1 MTVVNVTVK
10 WKNHVFNDVEMN
22 ISEPL
27 ILFKTQLWQLTNV
40 PPEKQKLMYR
50 GLLKDDVDLSNLN
63 IKENDK
69 IMLVGSAETLV
80 ENPQNVVFVEDLS
93 KEEKEKIHTKENIT
107 FEEQGIVNLGNTCYF
122 NAVLQFLTSFDDL
135 GEFLRNVKR
144 KEDQLVKSNKD
155 ILFDSFVHFSQTFGK
170 SSEPYVPLALLKS
183 FREVFQKFKGV
194 NLRTK
199 QYAQQDAEECMNA
212 MLNALNEQT
221 ECKIIDKI
229 FSFKIVSKTKC
240 IETNVN
246 EEITNEN
253 KEQNIDDEYETTEE
267 FHNKLICYMGT
278 HNVPVN
284 HMHEGIR
291 LSLNEKIRKIRS
303 TDEKNALYEKKS
315 EIDSLPPYLI
325 VHFLRFES
333 KRIVESNN
341 DVSVVTAKIC
351 RKVSFPEI
359 FDIYDFC
366 SEKVKNQLKIS
377 RDIIMKRKEKE
388 ISSDNEE
395 SSNLKE
401 NNFQEKN
408 EEKNNEKNEEKN
420 NEKNEE
426 KNNEKNEEKY
436 NEKNEEKNNEKNEEK
451 HNEKTNEKNNEK
463 SNEKNNNEKEELIE
477 LFTGEYE
484 LISVVTHKGRNE
496 ESGHYIAWKKMR
508 NYISKNS
515 RIDENYEIKKK
526 IRKVNDSMWLK
537 MDDDKVTTHKFS
549 SLDLSGGCSDYH
561 IAVLLLYKRKS
572 ILCTQSEINKYSK

>member
-10 WKNHVFNDVEMN
+10 WKNHVFNDVELN
-22 ISEPL
+22 VCEPL

-40 PPEKQKLMYR
+40 PPEKQKLMYK

-80 ENPQNVVFVEDLS
+80 ENPKNTVFVEDLS
-93 KEEKEKIHTKENIT
+93 KEEKEKLHTKENIT

-122 NAVLQFLTSFDDL
+122 NAILQFLTSFDDL

-144 KEDQLVKSNKD
+144 KDSLAKSNKD
-155 ILFDSFVHFSQTFGK
+155 ILFDSFMHFSQTFGK

-183 FREVFQKFKGV
+183 FREVFPKFKGV

-212 MLNALNEQT
+212 MFTALNEQT

-240 IETNVN
+240 IETNIN
-246 EEITNEN
+246 EEKPNEN
-253 KEQNIDDEYETTEE
+253 KEQNLDDEYEITEE

-291 LSLNEKIRKIRS
+291 LSLNEKIKKIRS
-303 TDEKNALYEKKS
+303 KDEKDALYEKKS

-366 SEKVKNQLKIS
+366 SERLKNELKTS

-388 ISSDNEE
+388 TSSNDKE

-401 NNFQEKN
+401 DIYK
-408 EEKNNEKNEEKN
+408 
-420 NEKNEE
+420 
-426 KNNEKNEEKY
+426 
-436 NEKNEEKNNEKNEEK
+436 
-451 HNEKTNEKNNEK
+451 
-463 SNEKNNNEKEELIE
+463 
-477 LFTGEYE
+477 
-484 LISVVTHKGRNE
+484 
-496 ESGHYIAWKKMR
+496 KKM
-508 NYISKNS
+508 
-515 RIDENYEIKKK
+515 
-526 IRKVNDSMWLK
+526 
-537 MDDDKVTTHKFS
+537 
-549 SLDLSGGCSDYH
+549 
-561 IAVLLLYKRKS
+561 
-572 ILCTQSEINKYSK
+572 NKQK